1 MHVESICSA
10 RRALCAAALLAFALP
25 HGNFA
30 QAAEAVTGVWLTED
44 GDSKVE
50 ITTSGSGAAAT
61 LTGALVWLKQ
71 PTPNGK
77 PLLDAS
83 NSDPALRTRP
93 LMGIAILSGFKPAAG
108 GGWSGGSVYAPRSG
122 KSYPAE
128 LTLGADGKLQIK
140 VKAGLVSKTVY
151 WTR

>member
-1 MHVESICSA
+1 MHVEPICGA
-10 RRALCAAALLAFALP
+10 RRALYAAALFAAALP
-25 HGNFA
+25 PMA
-30 QAAEAVTGVWLTED
+30 DVRAADTIAGVWLTED

-61 LTGALVWLKQ
+61 LVGKLVWLKQ
-71 PTPNGK
+71 PTRDGK
-77 PLLDAS
+77 PLLDAH

-93 LMGIAILSGFKPAAG
+93 IMGIAILSRLKPAAG

-128 LTLGADGKLQIK
+128 LALGANGKLQIK
-140 VKAGLVSKTVY
+140 VKAGLVSKSVD